1 MTQLEVEECIDWILH
16 ELVFERGFAYRYSSA
31 QNWEFLVFTATD
43 YLLNARKLLKLER
56 LTGMVLVQIE
66 SNQGTSKI
74 WFGRV
79 AEPRFSRQKNMT
91 GRIPGK
97 PRKNTEKIG

>member
-1 MTQLEVEECIDWILH
+1 M
-16 ELVFERGFAYRYSSA
+16 FERNFTYRYSSA
-31 QNWEFLVFTATD
+31 QQWEFLVFTATD
-43 YLLNARKLLKLER
+43 YLLNVKKLLKLER

-79 AEPRFSRQKNMT
+79 AEPS
-91 GRIPGK
+91 
-97 PRKNTEKIG
+97 KNTEKTG

>member
-1 MTQLEVEECIDWILH
+1 
-16 ELVFERGFAYRYSSA
+16 
-31 QNWEFLVFTATD
+31 
-43 YLLNARKLLKLER
+43 LLKLER

-79 AEPRFSRQKNMT
+79 AEPRSSRQMNMT
-91 GRIPGK
+91 DRILGEPS
-97 PRKNTEKIG
+97 KNTKKTG

>member
-1 MTQLEVEECIDWILH
+1 M
-16 ELVFERGFAYRYSSA
+16 FEGNFTYRYSSA
-31 QNWEFLVFTATD
+31 KEWEFLVFIATD

-79 AEPRFSRQKNMT
+79 AEPWSSRQKNIT
-91 GRIPGK
+91 DRIPGE
-97 PRKNTEKIG
+97 PSKNTEKTG

>member
-1 MTQLEVEECIDWILH
+1 
-16 ELVFERGFAYRYSSA
+16 VFERNFTYRYSSA
-31 QNWEFLVFTATD
+31 QHWEFLVFTATD

-79 AEPRFSRQKNMT
+79 AEPRSSRQKNMT
-91 GRIPGK
+91 DRILGEPS
-97 PRKNTEKIG
+97 KNTKKTG

>member
-1 MTQLEVEECIDWILH
+1 MQLEVEECIDWILH
-16 ELVFERGFAYRYSSA
+16 ELVFERNFTYRYSSA
-31 QNWEFLVFTATD
+31 QHWEFLVFTATD

-79 AEPRFSRQKNMT
+79 VEPRFCRQKNMT
-91 GRIPGK
+91 DRIPGE
-97 PRKNTEKIG
+97 PSKNTKKTG

>member
-1 MTQLEVEECIDWILH
+1 
-16 ELVFERGFAYRYSSA
+16 
-31 QNWEFLVFTATD
+31 
-43 YLLNARKLLKLER
+43 LLKLER

-79 AEPRFSRQKNMT
+79 AEPRSSRQKNMT
-91 GRIPGK
+91 DRILGEPS
-97 PRKNTEKIG
+97 KNTKKTG

>member
-1 MTQLEVEECIDWILH
+1 
-16 ELVFERGFAYRYSSA
+16 VFERNFTYRYSSA
-31 QNWEFLVFTATD
+31 QHWEFLVFTATD

-74 WFGRV
+74 WFGRMT
-79 AEPRFSRQKNMT
+79 EPRSSRQKNMT
-91 GRIPGK
+91 DSIPGE
-97 PRKNTEKIG
+97 PSKNTKKQGNDDNKIRQ